1 MAIAINGSTNIITGV
16 GVGGLPDGIVDT
28 DMLAADAVTQPK
40 IGTKTFTSYAILA
53 DVKSDDTDSGSF
65 TSGAWRTRDIN
76 TEISDADDIVS
87 LSSNQF
93 TLQAGSYLIEV
104 QATAYRVN
112 RNMIKLYNVT
122 ASADIAFGSSMY
134 ANTGYNG
141 GSTGYLSTRITIGA
155 ARTFEIRHRCQSN
168 NTTHGFGQAS
178 DFGNNELYLIVKIFK
193 EA

>member
-1 MAIAINGSTNIITGV
+1 MPIAINGSGTLTGIS
-16 GVGGLPDGIVDT
+16 VGGLPDGIVDA
-28 DMLAADAVTQPK
+28 DMLAADSVTAPK
-40 IGTKTFTSYAILA
+40 IGSKTFTSYAILG
-53 DVKSDDTDSGSF
+53 DVKSNNTQGGSF

-141 GSTGYLSTRITIGA
+141 GNISYLSTRITIGA

-168 NTTHGFGQAS
+168 NTSHGFGQAS
-178 DFGNNELYLIVKIFK
+178 DFGNNELYLVVKIFK